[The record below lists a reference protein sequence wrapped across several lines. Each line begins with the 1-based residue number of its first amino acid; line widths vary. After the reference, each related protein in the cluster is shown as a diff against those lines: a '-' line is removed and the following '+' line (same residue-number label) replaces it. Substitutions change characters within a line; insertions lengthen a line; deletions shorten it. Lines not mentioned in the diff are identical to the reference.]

1 MLERS
6 SDQIKKKATRLNR
19 KLADLEYVI
28 PRQNTDYW
36 TTENAYKWGGMAEV
50 GLHFSVPKN
59 LLAKIKLS
67 FLFYLLYV

>member
-6 SDQIKKKATRLNR
+6 SDQIKKKAARLNR

-36 TTENAYKWGGMAEV
+36 TTENAYK
-50 GLHFSVPKN
+50 
-59 LLAKIKLS
+59 
-67 FLFYLLYV
+67 